1 MLRRA
6 EPKDLPAIAALT
18 AAHPM
23 QLLVQDAEELAR
35 IGDDPANRVL
45 VWENTSTEGGIDG
58 FAVIELL
65 YPQVMFLTNLG
76 LARPGSGEGKALID
90 ATLRVVFED
99 MQAHRL
105 FCDIAFDNE
114 PALRAFRRAGLV
126 QEGTMRQCW
135 LRADGIWADCH
146 AFSMLKHEWQNG
158 A

>member
-6 EPKDLPAIAALT
+6 EPKELPAIAALT

-23 QLLVQDAEELAR
+23 QLLEQDADWLAR
-35 IGDDPANRVL
+35 IADDPANRVMI
-45 VWENTSTEGGIDG
+45 WDTHSTGDGIDG

-76 LARPGSGEGKALID
+76 LARPGGGGGQALIA
-90 ATLRVVFED
+90 ATLRVVFDELK
-99 MQAHRL
+99 AHRL

-135 LRADGIWADCH
+135 LRPDGIWADCH
-146 AFSMLKHEWQNG
+146 AFSMLRHEWQNR